1 VKISILSALRL
12 GAAPFAVGIATLC
25 TPAQA
30 QQTALPPAAEPAGTE
45 AAPIIV
51 TGTRIRLPNLTS
63 LEPTVTL
70 DREYL
75 RDRGLTNIADVLNES
90 PGVRGSITPNGAQS
104 PFGQGMNFANLY
116 GLGINRTLTLVD
128 GMRVVSSNVPVS
140 PNASPGT
147 SVDLNIIPTILIDR
161 ADRVSVGGAPVYGT
175 DAIAGTINVLLK
187 RRFSGL
193 DLQATS
199 GLSGEGDNARY
210 NLSALGGL
218 DFAGGRGN
226 VTAAIS
232 YDNVGGVAGN
242 ARSYYRAN
250 VFSLINA
257 NLSGLTPATDG
268 RLNPAIGYDSGPS
281 DGNPG
286 TVLVANANFYPLSP
300 GGVIASGPGAFAL
313 QFDPSGNLVPYNPG
327 IPYAA
332 GRASGGDG
340 YRPNDYVQLTSNL
353 ERLNTALFA
362 TYDLTDRISLFAEGL
377 YSHSVSAQMAAA
389 PTYNSVITGGRNAAL
404 MFSVANPL
412 LSAQAR
418 QALVDNGYSTF
429 VLSRANSDLADTA
442 GQTTADLYR
451 VIGGARGTVALG
463 GRIYDFEVS
472 VNYGRSDVVD
482 RFQDINQQNFIN
494 AVNGCSTTVTVF
506 GTGGVPVAD
515 PACAPLSLFGSGVAS
530 PQALAYVLQNNVTRS
545 RLEQF
550 VANANV
556 GGSPF
561 ELFGNPVAFNLGFEH
576 HEEKGRFTPDP
587 FIQAGLGR
595 SGMVTPTSGA
605 YHMNEEFAEVLVPFV
620 TPQNGA
626 VISKLEAFGRFRN
639 VDNSTNGSFQ
649 SWAAGGA
656 FAPIRDIEFRGN
668 FTRSFRTPSI
678 TELYSA
684 RALGFFAVPDLC
696 SPANINAGPAP
707 TVRATNCAAF
717 LAQYPGATPLAA
729 ATLGAPGYF
738 GGNPNL
744 RNEVADSFTYGV
756 LLQPSFVP
764 NLSVTVDYINIK
776 IKDPITL
783 LLPTSI
789 ASGCFDNV
797 SFNAA
802 DPANGNGFCSL
813 IQRDANGQVVYSTT
827 NPGVTAGY
835 VNGKQI
841 RMDAVQAAV
850 NYMTGLERLNLPGN
864 LAVGVDVFHLRN
876 RLNDV
881 TGVAPVQSE
890 GLVGDPKWQGQ
901 LRLRYENQTWGIG
914 SNVNYTGA
922 QAVAYTNRG
931 ASPSDIREIDHF
943 DPFATVDSSV
953 WFKTDDGFRLTL
965 SVTNVFNRVG
975 QEYNGYIVPAS
986 INDALGRR
994 FSLSIGKHF

>member
-1 VKISILSALRL
+1 MATRIQAGVHRIAGPEWNGSQHTFASAGSQRGPCVKISILSALRL

-300 GGVIASGPGAFAL
+300 GGLIASGPGAFAL

-442 GQTTADLYR
+442 GQTTPKHYH
-451 VIGGARGTVALG
+451 
-463 GRIYDFEVS
+463 
-472 VNYGRSDVVD
+472 
-482 RFQDINQQNFIN
+482 QK
-494 AVNGCSTTVTVF
+494 
-506 GTGGVPVAD
+506 
-515 PACAPLSLFGSGVAS
+515 
-530 PQALAYVLQNNVTRS
+530 
-545 RLEQF
+545 
-550 VANANV
+550 NAN
-556 GGSPF
+556 P
-561 ELFGNPVAFNLGFEH
+561 N
-576 HEEKGRFTPDP
+576 
-587 FIQAGLGR
+587 
-595 SGMVTPTSGA
+595 
-605 YHMNEEFAEVLVPFV
+605 
-620 TPQNGA
+620 
-626 VISKLEAFGRFRN
+626 
-639 VDNSTNGSFQ
+639 TN
-649 SWAAGGA
+649 
-656 FAPIRDIEFRGN
+656 
-668 FTRSFRTPSI
+668 
-678 TELYSA
+678 
-684 RALGFFAVPDLC
+684 
-696 SPANINAGPAP
+696 
-707 TVRATNCAAF
+707 
-717 LAQYPGATPLAA
+717 
-729 ATLGAPGYF
+729 
-738 GGNPNL
+738 
-744 RNEVADSFTYGV
+744 
-756 LLQPSFVP
+756 
-764 NLSVTVDYINIK
+764 
-776 IKDPITL
+776 
-783 LLPTSI
+783 
-789 ASGCFDNV
+789 
-797 SFNAA
+797 
-802 DPANGNGFCSL
+802 
-813 IQRDANGQVVYSTT
+813 
-827 NPGVTAGY
+827 
-835 VNGKQI
+835 KQ
-841 RMDAVQAAV
+841 
-850 NYMTGLERLNLPGN
+850 T
-864 LAVGVDVFHLRN
+864 
-876 RLNDV
+876 
-881 TGVAPVQSE
+881 
-890 GLVGDPKWQGQ
+890 K
-901 LRLRYENQTWGIG
+901 
-914 SNVNYTGA
+914 
-922 QAVAYTNRG
+922 
-931 ASPSDIREIDHF
+931 
-943 DPFATVDSSV
+943 
-953 WFKTDDGFRLTL
+953 K
-965 SVTNVFNRVG
+965 
-975 QEYNGYIVPAS
+975 
-986 INDALGRR
+986 
-994 FSLSIGKHF
+994 KKKKK